1 MKVLPLHNIVNKNKL
16 FDTDSNGRTIY
27 IYQLNNVSPIGESLF
42 YPNVLLN
49 ETNSSSIFNPINETT
64 MSLKSIEKEYGDMKP
79 SIITKVE
86 NDNMFFFVYNT
97 DNYFHFVYDTLPYLI
112 TYKELLKSDPNIKL
126 LMNYPN
132 SGKKEHYKFVM
143 EFLAILDIDLSNIKI
158 IDKNTEYNSVLISTS
173 YTHDF
178 NSNLPP
184 RQEIYSF
191 YKEIVNKF
199 KYSVYSVNTP
209 KKIYISRRSWL
220 HGDYSNIGTNY
231 TTRRKMINE
240 DALVDLLSKEGY
252 IEVFTENMSTVE
264 KIVMFSNAES
274 VIGAIGGGLCNILFS
289 KETCKL
295 IAIIS
300 PTFLEVNERFKF
312 SFNNV
317 NTLLF
322 DNVNFVEETEFKTY
336 MRVKVDNIIGEII
349 EISYDELKISYSD
362 QTIAGWNNELKYMT
376 KTVKKDN
383 CIKLDNGLNSPWELN
398 LEAFKNECL

>member
-322 DNVNFVEETEFKTY
+322 DNVNFV
-336 MRVKVDNIIGEII
+336 
-349 EISYDELKISYSD
+349 
-362 QTIAGWNNELKYMT
+362 
-376 KTVKKDN
+376 
-383 CIKLDNGLNSPWELN
+383 
-398 LEAFKNECL
+398 